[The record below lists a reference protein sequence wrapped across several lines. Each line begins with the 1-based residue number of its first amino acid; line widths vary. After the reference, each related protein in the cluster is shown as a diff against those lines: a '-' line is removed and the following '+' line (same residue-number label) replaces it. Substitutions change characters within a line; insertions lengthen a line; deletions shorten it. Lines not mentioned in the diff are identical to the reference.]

1 MIVGEGLSPSR
12 LTMCVI
18 FFGIHHQTVTAI
30 EVIKKVEECKPEW
43 RCAWLRG
50 STVEELTQGLDQFA
64 RAAVPSVQQED
75 KLDEAL
81 SKLKTWLS
89 GDDAAVLVIDDAT
102 EESLAY
108 IEGNILTP
116 GKGRVL
122 MTSSKALSQS
132 SWELEI
138 LVVEDSVA
146 LIKQKFDG
154 RFNNCKPAEVF
165 RLTLEADGNGRRLK
179 EFLSGPLVDNLPLTV
194 DQVARLLV
202 AQAEHAGLR
211 SKTLSDE
218 DRQEKSRDVLT
229 SAIEEFNSAAS
240 AVDTSSLPHNDRHLR
255 GLMGTV
261 RLWVDR
267 LRSLPDKELSEAS
280 LSLLQ
285 ACALLAKQGIPWSLL
300 QTCVMS
306 IGNGTA
312 TEAERDSS
320 TDPEAPAANDEA
332 GSGSITDDGL
342 ESALQEL
349 SLDGR
354 SNLELG
360 SGPLA
365 HSAMP
370 GAPGSSD
377 QADTAEGPEVEDDD
391 ESEERGADG
400 NGAAD
405 GDIPEDETP
414 CYLLDEMT
422 KASELMEGAM
432 ELLEAFGRLVVVS
445 GSDSDGKGRSASMHG
460 ALQACVRQELGATCP
475 GLREALTSRFDGG
488 RIEFAERREMELW
501 RPSVVSFLEHSS
513 EPCASS
519 SDSPSTEVL
528 NAKLRI
534 SIGLLLLDQGLYGQ
548 AEPYLLRVVTV
559 RRAELGERNPDTLE
573 SFNNL
578 GLLYKSQ
585 GRYADAEPLYL
596 EALEGMRAEL
606 GKRHPNTLT
615 SINNLGLLYES
626 QGRYAD
632 AEPLLLEA
640 LEGKRAELGE
650 RHPDTLSSIN
660 NLGYLY
666 ESQGRYAD
674 AEPLFVEALE
684 GMRAELGQR
693 HPSTLISICNL
704 GSLYES
710 QGRYADAEPLFLE
723 ALEGRRA
730 ELGERHPDTLAS
742 INSLGGLYKSQGRY
756 ADAEPLYLEA
766 LEGRRAEL
774 GERHP
779 DTLASINNLGALYE
793 SQGRYA
799 DAEPLYLEALEG
811 MRAEL
816 GERHPSTLTSINNLG
831 SLYKSQGRYADAE
844 PLYLEALEGMR
855 AELGERHPHTL
866 SSINNLGYLY
876 MKMKNFLAEAELL
889 HEGLRTVFTYGC
901 RETFVQD
908 WKEQLNICREVIA
921 SRGPKEKCP
930 CGSGKKRQKCH
941 PKTTS

>member
-1 MIVGEGLSPSR
+1 
-12 LTMCVI
+12 MCVI
-18 FFGIHHQTVTAI
+18 FFGIHQTVTAI
-30 EVIKKVEECKPEW
+30 EVIKKIEESKPEW

-64 RAAVPSVQQED
+64 RAAVPSVQQDD

-89 GDDAAVLVIDDAT
+89 GDDAAVFVIDDAT

-116 GKGRVL
+116 GQGRVL
-122 MTSSKALSQS
+122 MTGSKALSQS
-132 SWELEI
+132 SWELET
-138 LVVEDSVA
+138 LAVEDSVA

-154 RFNNCKPAEVF
+154 RFSNCKPAEVF
-165 RLTLEADGNGRRLK
+165 RLTLEADGNGQLLK
-179 EFLSGPLVDNLPLTV
+179 EFLSGDLVDNLPLTV

-211 SKTLSDE
+211 SKTLLDE
-218 DRQEKSRDVLT
+218 DRQEKSRDVLA
-229 SAIEEFNSAAS
+229 SAIKEFTSAAS

-267 LRSLPDKELSEAS
+267 LRSLPDKELGEAS

-300 QTCVMS
+300 QTYVMS
-306 IGNGTA
+306 MRIRNGIA
-312 TEAERDSS
+312 TESEMDSS
-320 TDPEAPAANDEA
+320 ADPEAPAANDEA
-332 GSGSITDDGL
+332 GSGSNTDDGL

-360 SGPLA
+360 SGALG

-370 GAPGSSD
+370 GAPESSD
-377 QADTAEGPEVEDDD
+377 QADTLQGPEVEDDD

-400 NGAAD
+400 NDAAK
-405 GDIPEDETP
+405 GDITEDDTL
-414 CYLLDEMT
+414 CYLRDEMT
-422 KASELMEGAM
+422 KALELMEGAM
-432 ELLEAFGRLVVVS
+432 EVLEAFGRLVVVS

-488 RIEFAERREMELW
+488 RIEFAERKEMELW
-501 RPSVVSFLEHSS
+501 RPSVVSFLEHSAES
-513 EPCASS
+513 DAST
-519 SDSPSTEVL
+519 SDRPGTEVL
-528 NAKLRI
+528 NANLRS

-548 AEPYLLRVVTV
+548 AEPYLLRVMTV
-559 RRAELGERNPDTLE
+559 RRAELGERNPSTLT
-573 SFNNL
+573 SINNL
-578 GLLYKSQ
+578 GSLYSSQGRYADAEPLYLEALEGKRAELGERHPGTLVSINSLGFLYKSQ

-596 EALEGMRAEL
+596 EALEVR
-606 GKRHPNTLT
+606 
-615 SINNLGLLYES
+615 
-626 QGRYAD
+626 
-632 AEPLLLEA
+632 
-640 LEGKRAELGE
+640 RAELGE
-650 RHPDTLSSIN
+650 RHPDTLTSIN
-660 NLGYLY
+660 NLGSLYERQGRYAHAEPLYLEALEVRRAELGERHPDTLTSINNLGALY

-684 GMRAELGQR
+684 GSRAELR
-693 HPSTLISICNL
+693 
-704 GSLYES
+704 
-710 QGRYADAEPLFLE
+710 
-723 ALEGRRA
+723 
-730 ELGERHPDTLAS
+730 ERHPDTL
-742 INSLGGLYKSQGRY
+742 R
-756 ADAEPLYLEA
+756 
-766 LEGRRAEL
+766 
-774 GERHP
+774 
-779 DTLASINNLGALYE
+779 SINNLGALYE

-811 MRAEL
+811 CRAELGERHPHTLTSINNLGALYESQGRYADAEPLFLEALEGSRAEL
-816 GERHPSTLTSINNLG
+816 GERHPSTLLSINN
-831 SLYKSQGRYADAE
+831 A
-844 PLYLEALEGMR
+844 
-855 AELGERHPHTL
+855 
-866 SSINNLGYLY
+866 NYLY
-876 MKMKNFLAEAELL
+876 MEMKNFLAAAELL

-901 RETFVQD
+901 GETFVQD